1 MTSSFNSNLNQFN
14 TQIQE
19 ITIDNKENA
28 LKEMFNNSLKYF
40 SEKNKGNLP
49 KTIIIYREGGNEW
62 KNKSLANM
70 EIPLLQ
76 KLKNSEKNFPKI
88 YYIAVNL
95 NSDIKFYQIKDN
107 GINSNNDNKYSNPK
121 SGLIVDDNVTQ
132 QNIYEFY
139 LQPQLVNQGTA
150 NPTQFQVMYYDK
162 EDELSQENLEKLT
175 FYLCFYYWTWSGAV
189 RIPAILKMAMTAIEF
204 CVKCDVVNK
213 NLFEII
219 NQKKQEHNNIYKWD
233 VLLNIYQLY

>member
-62 KNKSLANM
+62 KNK
-70 EIPLLQ
+70 
-76 KLKNSEKNFPKI
+76 
-88 YYIAVNL
+88 
-95 NSDIKFYQIKDN
+95 
-107 GINSNNDNKYSNPK
+107 
-121 SGLIVDDNVTQ
+121 TQ

-219 NQKKQEHNNIYKWD
+219 IFIY
-233 VLLNIYQLY
+233 